1 MHLSEINQI
10 FARLP
15 NLPGQN
21 SLQAFLSFFIVT
33 SPYPPR
39 TAGKLYTN
47 ARNMEQNKTGKGSTI
62 SSLLDPIE
70 RLTEISVGLIIALT
84 FTGTLSVLDADAN
97 DVRNMLIGALG
108 CNLAWGIIDGVI
120 YLSNAF
126 AQHGRENL
134 VFNYI
139 VTEPDAG
146 KARNII
152 AQSMPAIVAETQ
164 STADLEK
171 IRLSLL
177 SLPAQQKKPRLSTS
191 DVKAAF
197 LIVLL
202 VFSAT
207 LPVVVPFVC
216 TDNVIL
222 ALRISN
228 AVAVLSMFT
237 CGWLLAGYCGYNKW
251 KTGITMTFIGI
262 LLVAG
267 TIALGG

>member
-1 MHLSEINQI
+1 
-10 FARLP
+10 
-15 NLPGQN
+15 
-21 SLQAFLSFFIVT
+21 
-33 SPYPPR
+33 
-39 TAGKLYTN
+39 
-47 ARNMEQNKTGKGSTI
+47 MEQHKTGKGQAITT
-62 SSLLDPIE
+62 LLDPIE

-84 FTGTLSVLDADAN
+84 FTGTLSVLEADAN
-97 DVRNMLIGALG
+97 DVRNMLISALG
-108 CNLAWGIIDGVI
+108 CNLAWGIIDGAI

-139 VTEPDAG
+139 ITETDAG

-152 AQSMPAIVAETQ
+152 AQSMPAVIAGTQ
-164 STADLEK
+164 SADDLEK

-177 SLPAQQKKPRLSTS
+177 GLPAQPQKPRLSLS
-191 DVKAAF
+191 DIRAAC

-216 TDNVIL
+216 TGNVVL
-222 ALRISN
+222 ALRVSN
-228 AVAVLSMFT
+228 AIAVLSMFT

-251 KTGITMTFIGI
+251 KTAIIMTLIGI
-262 LLVAG
+262 ALVGG